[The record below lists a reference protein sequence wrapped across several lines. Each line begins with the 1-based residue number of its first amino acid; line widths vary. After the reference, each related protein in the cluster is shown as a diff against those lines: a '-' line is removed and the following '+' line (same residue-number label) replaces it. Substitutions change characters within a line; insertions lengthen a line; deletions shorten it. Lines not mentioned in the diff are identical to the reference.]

1 MSIGARI
8 KELRVKRGFTQD
20 EIAEQLG
27 MNRANFSNYER
38 DVASPPAETLM
49 RIADILKTS
58 TDYLLGRDDY
68 VPSWATAR
76 DRRDFKKMLEED
88 PEIMFDGVPLD
99 EQDRQ
104 RVKDVLTGL
113 FWEAKQM
120 NKRKKSNSD
129 GNTTDKK

>member
-38 DVASPPAETLM
+38 DVATPPAETLM

-120 NKRKKSNSD
+120 NKRKKNNSD